1 MPNKPIFA
9 LVLAL
14 LAALAPTLAACG
26 QAQMTDATGATGA
39 TGANGANGANGA
51 QPCVRHGSAF
61 GRPCVGGSAPRVKQI
76 GIAEPDLIAK
86 PARVQ
91 ASELAAMK
99 AIGIVSIRLEADWSS
114 VQAWGPKKFRW
125 APLDRVVRSVRAA
138 GMSVDLIIDGCPA
151 WAARAGT
158 SGDVSPTPARP
169 AAFAR
174 FAGEVA
180 ARYAPTGVRMFEIW
194 NEPNSA
200 VFWSLKPDPA
210 AYTSIKRADR
220 SAFVVSGGLAPEVND
235 GTNIN
240 AITFLQDMYAHGA
253 KGSFNAVGYHPYS
266 YQSWS
271 GWSQMGQT
279 RPSIR
284 SVMTSH
290 GDSRTQVWITEVG
303 APSSGPDRVGQAA
316 QGTDLS
322 QAIANTRNTSWI
334 GGLYL
339 YSWQD
344 EGTSQATDENWFGL
358 VTATGAHKAA
368 YTAVATALGRY
379 LSPYPHP
386 ATHRRAHRGEG
397 LRCPDCVFRTVSRR
411 NATLARTRR
420 EVVDSPVT
428 RLYWTTAI

>member
-1 MPNKPIFA
+1 MPNKPIFV

-14 LAALAPTLAACG
+14 LAGLAPTLAACG
-26 QAQMTDATGATGA
+26 QAQMTD
-39 TGANGANGANGA
+39 ANGANGANGA

-114 VQAWGPKKFRW
+114 VQARGPKKFRW

-151 WAARAGT
+151 WAAKAGT

-200 VFWSLKPDPA
+200 VFWSPKPNPA
-210 AYTSIKRADR
+210 AYTADLKAAYASIKRADR

-266 YQSWS
+266 YPALPDSYQSWS

-290 GDSRTQVWITEVG
+290 GDSRKQVWITEVG
-303 APSSGPDRVGQAA
+303 APSSGPDGVGQAA

-368 YTAVATALGRY
+368 YTAVATALG
-379 LSPYPHP
+379 H
-386 ATHRRAHRGEG
+386 
-397 LRCPDCVFRTVSRR
+397 
-411 NATLARTRR
+411 
-420 EVVDSPVT
+420 
-428 RLYWTTAI
+428 